1 MKKIIFCFIVLLIM
15 HATVFAADVNVQING
30 ENINFTDSEGNT
42 VNAQTINSR
51 TMVPMRKIFEVLG
64 AEIEW
69 DGENK
74 IVKGKKGDVLIEL
87 QIDNNI
93 ASKTLNGEKKEIV
106 LDAPPTLVNNRT
118 MVPLRFIAES
128 LDKQVGWDNA
138 NKTAIIIDYNYFL
151 ERLKVKF
158 PELYGFLI
166 RDYEEEKNREFAYY
180 NDKFTH
186 KYYDLT
192 NPTNNTDLIISA
204 KGSVKNNLQ
213 KITLTILGNSELSKE
228 IISEDWN
235 STMFDLTYN
244 ENGITFSTENLKLI
258 KMFGIKK
265 NEILKTYEELNLDGN
280 STISLDEMF
289 KIWANIDDTEININ
303 TFSELKNDFESLC
316 SLFKVVNDTAN
327 QTVSYSTAIRYANY
341 NIKYFDLAKLDN
353 FVFDNEHSKI
363 FNSINKLFFKTDV
376 LKDEMLYD
384 NSNIKIKIDALKDGS
399 KIVVTIDAEGKYD
412 EKNEYILE
420 FERLFEK

>member
-180 NDKFTH
+180 NDEFTH

-244 ENGITFSTENLKLI
+244 ENDITFSTENLKLI